1 MNHIHL
7 AAVPQEFQSSTSSQL
22 LEAPGCFLW
31 CPTLLFTLSYL
42 LKPNSCHIYN
52 KPHFFKPSAQCL
64 YSIYNLPH
72 SIFGVVQSLS
82 HVWLYSPTNCRRPGS
97 SIPYYIMEFAQTYVH
112 WVNDTTEP
120 SHLLHPPSPF
130 AVSLSQ
136 HQGLFQWVGS
146 SYQVA
151 KVLELKLQHQSF
163 QRIFKVDFL

>member
-72 SIFGVVQSLS
+72 SIFFVVPSLR
-82 HVWLYSPTNCRRPGS
+82 HVLLFGPHDCSTPNYPIFWSLLKFMSIECVMLSNPLIFCCPLLLLPSIFPSIRSISSELAHCIRSPKYWSFSFSICSSNEYSVF
-97 SIPYYIMEFAQTYVH
+97 I
-112 WVNDTTEP
+112 
-120 SHLLHPPSPF
+120 
-130 AVSLSQ
+130 
-136 HQGLFQWVGS
+136 
-146 SYQVA
+146 
-151 KVLELKLQHQSF
+151 
-163 QRIFKVDFL
+163 